1 MSFFQELKRR
11 NVFRAGGAYVV
22 VAWIAIQVIETISPV
37 FGFGDSVIRIS
48 VIILAIGLLPAIVLA
63 WAFELTPDGL
73 KHESE
78 VNYSS
83 PVFLKF
89 GKRVDRLV
97 MVLLALGLAYF
108 AFDKFILSPEREE
121 TLEQQKTAEIAAAHE
136 RGRTEALVESY
147 GDKSIAVLPFI
158 NMSDDAS
165 NEFFSDGLSE
175 ELLNLLAK
183 IPELRVIARTSSFA
197 YKGKDTSIADVAR
210 ELNVKHVLEGSVRK
224 AGNQVRITAQLIR
237 ANDSSHL
244 WSETYDR
251 SLDNIF
257 TIQDEIAAAVV
268 AELKM
273 TLLGAV
279 PTVEK
284 TDPEAYALY
293 LQARYLKLQR
303 TPESWDEAIALY
315 QQTLEIAP
323 DYAAAWVGLGGTY
336 QNQAGRGMRPFD
348 EGLQLAQA
356 AVEKALAIDPDYAP
370 AHAMLGWLAMYFK
383 NDLAEAAGHLG
394 RALALEPGNL
404 DSLSR
409 AATLLQNL
417 GRPEQGISVQQ
428 YILARDPIND
438 RVLGNLGLAYN
449 SLDRPDEVLP
459 LLRTSLRLNPG
470 KIGTHSILGFALL
483 LKNEPEAA
491 LAAIKQE
498 PLEAFRLIGLVMA
511 YHALGQKDESDAAL
525 AELLDKHEQG
535 WSYNIAFS
543 LAYRGEADRAFEWLA
558 KAIEYKDPGL
568 TEIPTQLEFAN
579 IHDDPRWLPFL
590 ESIGKSPE
598 QLAAIEFTV
607 TIPK

>member
-1 MSFFQELKRR
+1 LSFFNELKRR
-11 NVFRAGGAYVV
+11 NVFKVTIAYIV
-22 VAWIAIQVIETISPV
+22 VAWLVAQVLQLILESFGTPDWIMKTVLVLMAAGLAFAI
-37 FGFGDSVIRIS
+37 FF
-48 VIILAIGLLPAIVLA
+48 A
-63 WAFELTPDGL
+63 WAFEMTPEGL
-73 KHESE
+73 KREHE
-78 VNYSS
+78 
-83 PVFLKF
+83 
-89 GKRVDRLV
+89 VDRSKSITSQTGKKLNNLIV
-97 MVLLALGLAYF
+97 MVMALALAYF
-108 AFDKFILSPEREE
+108 VYDKFILS
-121 TLEQQKTAEIAAAHE
+121 T
-136 RGRTEALVESY
+136 GRDAALVEATTQAISEQAVTEETTAQS
-147 GDKSIAVLPFI
+147 DKSIAVLPFV
-158 NMSDDAS
+158 NMSDDAG

-257 TIQDEIAAAVV
+257 AIQDEIAAAVV
-268 AELKM
+268 TELKVK
-273 TLLGAV
+273 LLGAV

-293 LQARYLKLQR
+293 LQARHLKLQR
-303 TPESWDEAIALY
+303 TPESWGEAIALY
-315 QQTLEIAP
+315 QQALEIAP
-323 DYAAAWVGLGGTY
+323 DYAAAWVDLGGTY
-336 QNQAGRGMRPFD
+336 QDQAGRGMRPFD
-348 EGLQLAQA
+348 EGLQLAQE
-356 AVEKALAIDPDYAP
+356 AVEKALAIDSDYAP

-383 NDLAEAAGHLG
+383 NDLAAAARHLG

-404 DSLSR
+404 DSLSQ

-417 GRPEQGISVQQ
+417 GRAEQGISVQQ
-428 YILARDPIND
+428 YILVRDPINN

-449 SLDRPDEVLP
+449 SLNRPDEVLP
-459 LLRTSLRLNPG
+459 LLRTSLRLYPG
-470 KIGTHSILGFALL
+470 KIGTQSKLGFALL

-511 YHALGQKDESDAAL
+511 YHALGQKNESDAAL
-525 AELLDKHEQG
+525 AELIDKHEQG

-568 TEIPTQLEFAN
+568 AEIPTQFEFAN

-598 QLAAIEFTV
+598 QLAEIEFTV

>member
-1 MSFFQELKRR
+1 MSFFEELKRR
-11 NVFRAGGAYVV
+11 SVVRVGIAYAISAWVLLQMFDIIGEILELPAWGGKM
-22 VAWIAIQVIETISPV
+22 
-37 FGFGDSVIRIS
+37 
-48 VIILAIGLLPAIVLA
+48 ILAALVIGFFLALILA
-63 WAFELTPDGL
+63 WVFELTPDGL
-73 KHESE
+73 KKEKEIDRSQPFTRSTGRKLNT
-78 VNYSS
+78 VTM
-83 PVFLKF
+83 VLMAVALAWFAWDKF
-89 GKRVDRLV
+89 GP
-97 MVLLALGLAYF
+97 GLDTSVTSAVEP
-108 AFDKFILSPEREE
+108 AAS
-121 TLEQQKTAEIAAAHE
+121 TTAAIAAH
-136 RGRTEALVESY
+136 
-147 GDKSIAVLPFI
+147 SIAVLPFVDMSPQKDQEY
-158 NMSDDAS
+158 MSDGIA
-165 NEFFSDGLSE
+165 E
-175 ELLNLLAK
+175 ELLNLLVKVPGLQVA
-183 IPELRVIARTSSFA
+183 ARTSSFSF
-197 YKGKDTSIADVAR
+197 KGKEFTIADVAR
-210 ELNVKHVLEGSVRK
+210 DLHVANVLEGSVRK
-224 AGNQVRITAQLIR
+224 SGNRVRITAQLIE
-237 ANDSSHL
+237 ADTGFHL
-244 WSETYDR
+244 YSETFDR

-257 TIQDEIAAAVV
+257 AIQDEIAAAVV
-268 AELKM
+268 AELKV

-315 QQTLEIAP
+315 QKTLEVAP
-323 DYAAAWVGLGGTY
+323 DYAAAWVDLGGTY
-336 QNQAGRGMRPFD
+336 QDQAGRGMRPFD
-348 EGLQLAQA
+348 EGLQLAQE
-356 AVEKALAIDPDYAP
+356 AVEKALAIDSDYAP

-383 NDLAEAAGHLG
+383 NDLAMAARHLG

-404 DSLSR
+404 DSLSQ
-409 AATLLQNL
+409 AATMLQNL
-417 GRPEQGISVQQ
+417 GRAEQGISVQQ

-449 SLDRPDEVLP
+449 SLDRPDEALP
-459 LLRTSLRLNPG
+459 LLRTSLRMHPG
-470 KIGTHSILGFALL
+470 KIGTQSILGYSLL

-491 LAAIKQE
+491 LAAIEQE

-511 YHALGQKDESDAAL
+511 YHALGQKNESDAAL